1 MRLICLLIAA
11 SCGLSFAE
19 SSPGKAA
26 IAYLESVRE
35 GKVNLDPGKSTAIS
49 PHILEQK
56 RLSIASR
63 IKRLTNE
70 LGKGKLELGR
80 ERIEG
85 DLAAV
90 LIWKADGF
98 DPSQMQVIPVGLIK
112 RDGKW
117 LPTPVPASF
126 ENCGIGYRAETRAR
140 IKTLESWMLRGKV
153 DDLAELREKSIAR
166 MRNDIQKHLKRETLA
181 KMKPR
186 EVMEHF
192 LGACSRRNAHEIM
205 GMVGGLSQS
214 LPDNWAVRANSIEKA
229 TADLQNPGPWRLLMS
244 PNVLRAIVDIDDQ
257 GGPLHASIACLD
269 PQIIAGS
276 DSREPRVELVHLKLE
291 ETPGG
296 LWQVE
301 VPQHFWQDQ
310 ATRLNNTHEDL
321 DRDLLEHFAKEVR
334 KQYPAQAKPTVG
346 EGRKA
351 LIEALQS
358 KRFTDLLKITDIP
371 DNAIQGRK
379 AILRAAEAWG
389 SLHSLADAQNPASA
403 HLLLDLEMQAK
414 ENEAGIL
421 VHSYSARKPD
431 RYDPH
436 ALFLKKEKDG
446 WLWAPN
452 PRQETLE
459 TFKDWTERAT
469 REQRDGWRLKLLEV
483 CPVVKKLDQKAPSEE
498 EAKAVVERWITAIE
512 NGDILTGLKQCARL
526 DLEDSSKVMLRNLG
540 YEVVDA
546 LRKEGK
552 GSVKHVLSKGP
563 WTGVGTHP
571 RNPQTRS
578 FSMYPVV
585 QTEKGPR
592 ILLEID
598 LIASSGRGREFL
610 NRTSLARAKGL
621 ENNEN
626 TRISELFEEHC
637 RKCLPKR

>member
-1 MRLICLLIAA
+1 
-11 SCGLSFAE
+11 
-19 SSPGKAA
+19 
-26 IAYLESVRE
+26 
-35 GKVNLDPGKSTAIS
+35 
-49 PHILEQK
+49 
-56 RLSIASR
+56 
-63 IKRLTNE
+63 
-70 LGKGKLELGR
+70 
-80 ERIEG
+80 
-85 DLAAV
+85 
-90 LIWKADGF
+90 
-98 DPSQMQVIPVGLIK
+98 
-112 RDGKW
+112 
-117 LPTPVPASF
+117 
-126 ENCGIGYRAETRAR
+126 
-140 IKTLESWMLRGKV
+140 
-153 DDLAELREKSIAR
+153 
-166 MRNDIQKHLKRETLA
+166 
-181 KMKPR
+181 
-186 EVMEHF
+186 
-192 LGACSRRNAHEIM
+192 
-205 GMVGGLSQS
+205 
-214 LPDNWAVRANSIEKA
+214 
-229 TADLQNPGPWRLLMS
+229 
-244 PNVLRAIVDIDDQ
+244 
-257 GGPLHASIACLD
+257 
-269 PQIIAGS
+269 
-276 DSREPRVELVHLKLE
+276 
-291 ETPGG
+291 
-296 LWQVE
+296 
-301 VPQHFWQDQ
+301 
-310 ATRLNNTHEDL
+310 
-321 DRDLLEHFAKEVR
+321 
-334 KQYPAQAKPTVG
+334 
-346 EGRKA
+346 
-351 LIEALQS
+351 
-358 KRFTDLLKITDIP
+358 
-371 DNAIQGRK
+371 
-379 AILRAAEAWG
+379 
-389 SLHSLADAQNPASA
+389 
-403 HLLLDLEMQAK
+403 MQAK

-610 NRTSLARAKGL
+610 NRTSLARAGKLGD
-621 ENNEN
+621 NVFKP
-626 TRISELFEEHC
+626 ISGLFEDHC